1 MIARTE
7 IADLVAAARFFV
19 DVGSRYDQ
27 RSIAYRIAVKRL
39 EATADGVDDL
49 LGDAV
54 EPQLAELRVERCTC
68 DRALWAF
75 VAVIVVVLALALYGL
90 VRLYGWFA

>member
-1 MIARTE
+1 MTAY
-7 IADLVAAARFFV
+7 ADLVAAARFFV

-39 EATADGVDDL
+39 EAAADGVDGL

-54 EPQLAELRVERCTC
+54 EPQLAELRVGRCAC
-68 DRALWAF
+68 DIALWAF
-75 VAVIVVVLALALYGL
+75 VVVIVVVLALALYGL
-90 VRLYGWFA
+90 AGIYGWFA